1 MSASTSTS
9 SNPSARRERR
19 LLRVG
24 IVHGRRIVEERLLA
38 RAGSV
43 TIGSSPRNT
52 FIVPWDDVPD
62 RWRLFEEHGGRH
74 TLHLAGDMTARIA
87 DGTTVT
93 SIDARRGERTPPIP
107 LSDRARGKVTV
118 GATTVLF
125 QLLRPPAPQPRAQL
139 PLSVRRRVSREIDGW
154 FALALAFTALLHL
167 AFVVYLRQVDW
178 PRRPSLEE
186 IPDRFIRQMIQR
198 PRPTPAPAPP
208 TAIAEHTPRPHPAPT
223 PARPRPAPGKPQKP
237 ALPDIS
243 NIGLMPWLTAQ
254 GKDGTSALKDVLSPG
269 GIERSLDEAMRDVG
283 NVGIAGTDQLHGLHG
298 PGTGTGRV
306 GTPSELHAGPGIVE
320 AGPTG
325 TRAERDVSSRLKVEK
340 PIIEGGHADLDAI
353 AREIRARRK
362 AIAACYERALKQ
374 QPTLSGKLVIRFS
387 IAAAGTVA
395 GVDIDDDTLGAPEVG
410 ACIRGMVLHW
420 RFAPPAEAPVE
431 ISFPFVFQA
440 GG

>member
-9 SNPSARRERR
+9 TNPSARRERR

-24 IVHGRRIVEERLLA
+24 IVHGRRIVEERLLP

-52 FIVPWDDVPD
+52 FIVPWDDAPD
-62 RWRLFEEHGGRH
+62 RWRLFEERGGRH

-93 SIDARRGERTPPIP
+93 SVDARRGERVPPIP

-118 GATTVLF
+118 GGTTVLF
-125 QLLRPPAPQPRAQL
+125 QLLRPPVPQPRAQL

-167 AFVVYLRQVDW
+167 AFVIYLRQIDW

-186 IPDRFIRQMIQR
+186 IPDRFIRQMIR
-198 PRPTPAPAPP
+198 APRATPAPAAP
-208 TAIAEHTPRPHPAPT
+208 TAIAAHTPRPHPAA
-223 PARPRPAPGKPQKP
+223 PAPAPRPAPGKPQKP

-243 NIGLMPWLTAQ
+243 NIGLIPLLTAR
-254 GKDGTSALKDVLSPG
+254 GPDGSSAVKDVLSPG

-283 NVGIAGTDQLHGLHG
+283 NVGIAGTEALHGLHG

-306 GTPSELHAGPGIVE
+306 VTPSELHGGPGIVE

-325 TRAERDVSSRLKVEK
+325 TRAERDVSSRLKVDK

-374 QPTLSGKLVIRFS
+374 QPTLSGKLVVRFS

-395 GVDIDDDTLGAPEVG
+395 GVDIDEDTLGAPEVG
-410 ACIRGMVLHW
+410 ACIRGLVLRW

>member
-1 MSASTSTS
+1 MSTSTS
-9 SNPSARRERR
+9 PNSSRR

-24 IVHGRRIVEERLLA
+24 IVHGRRIVEERLLP
-38 RAGSV
+38 RAGKV

-52 FIVPWDDVPD
+52 FIVPWDDAPD

-74 TLHLAGDMTARIA
+74 TLHLARDMTARIA

-93 SIDARRGERTPPIP
+93 SIDGGAPRSPIP

-118 GATTVLF
+118 GGTTVLF

-198 PRPTPAPAPP
+198 PRPTPAPAAP
-208 TAIAEHTPRPHPAPT
+208 TAIAEHTPRPHPAPAA
-223 PARPRPAPGKPQKP
+223 ARPKPGKPQKP

-243 NIGLMPWLTAQ
+243 NIGLMPLLTAH
-254 GKDGTSALKDVLSPG
+254 GPDGSSALKDVLSPG

-283 NVGIAGTDQLHGLHG
+283 NIGIAGTDQLKGLHG

-306 GTPSELHAGPGIVE
+306 VTPADLHGGAGIVE

-325 TRAERDVSSRLKVEK
+325 TRAERDVSSRLKVDK

-395 GVDIDDDTLGAPEVG
+395 AVDIDEDTLGAPEVG
-410 ACIRGMVLHW
+410 ACTRGMVLRW